1 MLKFLRHAERAERI
15 AERDAQ
21 PGVFS
26 ETPDLVGAWLW
37 KVSQKAIC
45 ALHRVASHD
54 MVSQRL
60 KGWIRNPMDSARR
73 GLNPLGVAF
82 FLALGT
88 PACQL

>member
-37 KVSQKAIC
+37 KVSQK
-45 ALHRVASHD
+45 
-54 MVSQRL
+54 
-60 KGWIRNPMDSARR
+60 
-73 GLNPLGVAF
+73 
-82 FLALGT
+82 
-88 PACQL
+88 